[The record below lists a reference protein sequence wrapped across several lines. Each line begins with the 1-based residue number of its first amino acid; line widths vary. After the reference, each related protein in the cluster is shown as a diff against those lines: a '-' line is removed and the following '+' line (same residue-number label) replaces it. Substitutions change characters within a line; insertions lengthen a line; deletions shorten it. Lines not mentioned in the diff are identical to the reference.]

1 MPIWIT
7 VVVAVIGSTAF
18 AKIVEAVIAALKSR
32 REAREAAKKP
42 KEIPALTR
50 LVLGVAHDKII
61 AKLQA
66 YITVGRISPED
77 LTELK
82 SYYISPYFECGGDG
96 TVSALWD
103 VFNRDVKVCIDAP
116 DMEKQHSGL
125 LTDDD

>member
-7 VVVAVIGSTAF
+7 VFVAVIGSTAF
-18 AKIVEAVIAALKSR
+18 AKIVEAVIASLKAR

-125 LTDDD
+125 LSDE

>member
-18 AKIVEAVIAALKSR
+18 AKIVEAVIASLKAR

-125 LTDDD
+125 LSDE

>member
-7 VVVAVIGSTAF
+7 VFIAVIGSTAF
-18 AKIVEAVIAALKSR
+18 ARVTEAVIAALKAR

-103 VFNRDVKVCIDAP
+103 VFNRDVKVCIDTP
-116 DMEKQHSGL
+116 DTEKHHSGL
-125 LTDDD
+125 LTDD

>member
-7 VVVAVIGSTAF
+7 VFVAVIGSTAF
-18 AKIVEAVIAALKSR
+18 AKIVEAVIAALKAR

-61 AKLQA
+61 AKLQG
-66 YITVGRISPED
+66 YITVGHISPED

-96 TVSALWD
+96 TVATLWE
-103 VFNRDVKVCIDAP
+103 VFNRDVKVCVCQET
-116 DMEKQHSGL
+116 EKKESGL
-125 LTDDD
+125 LTDD

>member
-7 VVVAVIGSTAF
+7 VFVAVIGSTAF
-18 AKIVEAVIAALKSR
+18 AKIVEAVIAALKAR

-125 LTDDD
+125 LSDE

>member
-7 VVVAVIGSTAF
+7 VFVAVIGSTAF
-18 AKIVEAVIAALKSR
+18 AKIVEAVIAALKAR
-32 REAREAAKKP
+32 REKREAAKKP

-61 AKLQA
+61 AKLQG
-66 YITVGRISPED
+66 YITVGHISPED

-96 TVSALWD
+96 TVATLWE
-103 VFNRDVKVCIDAP
+103 VFNRDVKVTIDQP
-116 DMEKQHSGL
+116 DTEKQHSGL
-125 LTDDD
+125 LTDD

>member
-18 AKIVEAVIAALKSR
+18 TKIVEAVIAALKAR

-116 DMEKQHSGL
+116 DTEKQHSGL
-125 LTDDD
+125 LTDGD

>member
-7 VVVAVIGSTAF
+7 VVVAVIGSAAF
-18 AKIVEAVIAALKSR
+18 AKIVEAVIAALKAR

-61 AKLQA
+61 SKLQG

-103 VFNRDVKVCIDAP
+103 VFNRDVKVCIDTP
-116 DMEKQHSGL
+116 DTEKQHSGL
-125 LTDDD
+125 LSDE

>member
-7 VVVAVIGSTAF
+7 VVIAVIGSTAF
-18 AKIVEAVIAALKSR
+18 ARVTEAIIAALKAR

-61 AKLQA
+61 AKLQS
-66 YITVGRISPED
+66 YITVGHISPED

-96 TVSALWD
+96 TVATLWE
-103 VFNRDVKVCIDAP
+103 VFRRDVKVCIDTP
-116 DMEKQHSGL
+116 DTEKQHSGL
-125 LTDDD
+125 LTDD